1 VIAVVDYGIGNVRSV
16 LNAIEYI
23 GEDGIITSSKNEIDD
38 ASHIILP
45 GVGSFGNGIER
56 LRKTGLD
63 EVLHEQ
69 VFSKGK
75 HVLGIC
81 LGLQLLTKKS
91 EEHGLHQGLGWFE
104 AEIKKFDFAD
114 NALKIPHVGW
124 NEVSLDPHHPIFSG
138 LDSMKSTFYFVHSY
152 HVVCD
157 DPNVVIAT
165 SNYGYTFPVALAYD
179 NLVATQFHPEKS
191 QDNGIHFLE
200 NFFAWKS

>member
-1 VIAVVDYGIGNVRSV
+1 MIAVVDYGIGNVRSV

-81 LGLQLLTKKS
+81 LGLQC
-91 EEHGLHQGLGWFE
+91 
-104 AEIKKFDFAD
+104 AVIDFARNVSNLD
-114 NALKIPHVGW
+114 GANSREFKKRLKYPVIDIMPKQKKIKNKGATMRLGSYSCDLVKKTK
-124 NEVSLDPHHPIFSG
+124 VLPIFS
-138 LDSMKSTFYFVHSY
+138 
-152 HVVCD
+152 
-157 DPNVVIAT
+157 
-165 SNYGYTFPVALAYD
+165 
-179 NLVATQFHPEKS
+179 
-191 QDNGIHFLE
+191 
-200 NFFAWKS
+200 